1 MEENGSKWELLEQRY
16 VLVWVIEE
24 DVGDELELRLGDDVE
39 RLWNELAK
47 LGTSMKV
54 LEVKELCKLL
64 GSEGGESLRCLDA
77 KLTLEMGQKERNG
90 VADRIAI
97 DRLRELV
104 NFSYASYD
112 T

>member
-1 MEENGSKWELLEQRY
+1 MKPLNMKLPGI
-16 VLVWVIEE
+16 V
-24 DVGDELELRLGDDVE
+24 LGDDVE
-39 RLWNELAK
+39 RLWNELAR

-90 VADRIAI
+90 VAGLIGH
-97 DRLRELV
+97 E
-104 NFSYASYD
+104 
-112 T
+112 

>member
-16 VLVWVIEE
+16 VASI
-24 DVGDELELRLGDDVE
+24 GDDVE

-54 LEVKELCKLL
+54 LEVKEHCKLL

-77 KLTLEMGQKERNG
+77 KLTIEMGQKERNG
-90 VADRIAI
+90 VAGLIRHG
-97 DRLRELV
+97 
-104 NFSYASYD
+104 
-112 T
+112 